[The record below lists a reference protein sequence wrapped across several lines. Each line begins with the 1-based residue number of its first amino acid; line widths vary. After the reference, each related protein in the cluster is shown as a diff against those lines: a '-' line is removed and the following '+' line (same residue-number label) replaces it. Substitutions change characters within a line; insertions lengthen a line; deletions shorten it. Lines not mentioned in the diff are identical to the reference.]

1 MMKKLT
7 SMLQSL
13 ADRFPRLAEIFRFA
27 FTGGICFVLDFLCLA
42 LMVEYLHVPELI
54 ATAIAF
60 LISVVANYVIC
71 IRWVFTGAQDSG
83 AGVKVSFFV
92 TSGIGLGLN
101 ELFMWLMTGVMG
113 IHYMVAKI
121 ISTLL
126 VMVWNYFTKRLVLK
140 RK

>member
-1 MMKKLT
+1 MKKLLYK
-7 SMLQSL
+7 LQSL
-13 ADRFPRLAEIFRFA
+13 ADRFPQLAEIFRFA
-27 FTGGICFVLDFLCLA
+27 FTGGICFVLEFLCLT
-42 LMVEYLHVPELI
+42 LMVELLHLPVLI
-54 ATAIAF
+54 ATGIAF

-71 IRWVFTGAQDSG
+71 IRWVFTGAQDGG
-83 AGVKVSFFV
+83 AGVKASFLL

-101 ELFMWLMTGVMG
+101 ELFMWLMTGVMS

>member
-1 MMKKLT
+1 MKKLLCK
-7 SMLQSL
+7 LQSL
-13 ADRFPRLAEIFRFA
+13 ADRFPQLAEIFRFA
-27 FTGGICFVLDFLCLA
+27 FTGGICFVLEFLCLT
-42 LMVEYLHVPELI
+42 LMVELLHLPVLI
-54 ATAIAF
+54 ATGIAF

-71 IRWVFTGAQDSG
+71 IRWVFTGAQDGG
-83 AGVKVSFFV
+83 AGVKASFLL

-101 ELFMWLMTGVMG
+101 ELFMWLMTGVMS